1 MTYHFNSR
9 ITRWPLTFRQVR
21 KDIMLYSICQE
32 YNRQWYLIYVLQI
45 YWFQYYYHRY
55 QLISKTCHLEGN
67 QRILKTKRYTESTL
81 YRRKI
86 EMVNAS
92 RCSSSR
98 IRCIQKAQYRLSYL
112 LRRHSRKNTI
122 DRADKNT
129 RRKNK
134 QRQYTGKTFLFRK
147 RNFASQKSSSIELS
161 VLVG

>member
-21 KDIMLYSICQE
+21 KNMLYSTCQE
-32 YNRQWYLIYVLQI
+32 YNRQWYLIYILQI
-45 YWFQYYYHRY
+45 YSFQYYYHRD
-55 QLISKTCHLEGN
+55 QLILKTCNLEGN
-67 QRILKTKRYTESTL
+67 QRILKTKRYTENTR

-98 IRCIQKAQYRLSYL
+98 IRRIQKAQYRLSYL
-112 LRRHSRKNTI
+112 LRRHSGKSTI

-129 RRKNK
+129 KRKSK
-134 QRQYTGKTFLFRK
+134 QRQYTGKIFLFRK
-147 RNFASQKSSSIELS
+147 RNFASQRPSPIELP
-161 VLVG
+161 VLVS